1 MVKQKAKGAEI
12 FSLKCTKFEIA
23 NVRLILDF
31 ENELSSSKLFFWNE
45 CHYLKSPCCKKIGI
59 LFLCKSLDENIYYRN
74 NINFPPN
81 ETIHLTQF

>member
-31 ENELSSSKLFFWNE
+31 ENELSSTKLFFSGMNVII
-45 CHYLKSPCCKKIGI
+45 LKVLVAQIGI

-74 NINFPPN
+74 TIYFPPN
-81 ETIHLTQF
+81 

>member
-45 CHYLKSPCCKKIGI
+45 CHYLKSLRCT
-59 LFLCKSLDENIYYRN
+59 DR
-74 NINFPPN
+74 
-81 ETIHLTQF
+81 HLVPV